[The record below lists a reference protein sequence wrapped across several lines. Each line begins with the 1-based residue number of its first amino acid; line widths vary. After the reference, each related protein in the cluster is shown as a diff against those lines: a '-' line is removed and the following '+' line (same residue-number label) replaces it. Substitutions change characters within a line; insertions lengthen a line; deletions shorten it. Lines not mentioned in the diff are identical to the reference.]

1 MKKKFESNYSSP
13 SNQQLYDLL
22 KYFKASRYVDAEKL
36 SLSITREFPKN
47 QLAWKVLG
55 AIFNKTGR
63 IKESLVALQKS
74 VHLNPQD
81 SEAHKNLG
89 IALEQLGIL
98 DKAEASYNK
107 AILLESEFID
117 MVNSI
122 NKGDWENSK
131 DLLSKICTNKITNI
145 KRYIDGFIK
154 SWCLRGRNLL
164 AKGDIKEFS
173 QIYVKLLMI
182 GKKNSNLNNLTK
194 FLFETVDINLILK
207 LVETNNK
214 ILIKISY
221 CQYKFENKDFLL
233 SEELAA
239 KNIQDAKNLI
249 KNTVTEDLGW
259 LVVSRSLAL
268 CKNKNFARK
277 ILNNFIKT

>member
-1 MKKKFESNYSSP
+1 M
-13 SNQQLYDLL
+13 
-22 KYFKASRYVDAEKL
+22 
-36 SLSITREFPKN
+36 
-47 QLAWKVLG
+47 LG

-145 KRYIDGFIK
+145 KRYIDGFIE

-221 CQYKFENKDFLL
+221 CQYKFENKDFLTAV
-233 SEELAA
+233 ELVMDF
-239 KNIQDAKNLI
+239 KDAKNLI
-249 KNTVTEDLGW
+249 KKVIVDEWDHAL
-259 LVVSRSLAL
+259 LVGVWHYVRT
-268 CKNKNFARK
+268 K
-277 ILNNFIKT
+277 ILLEKF